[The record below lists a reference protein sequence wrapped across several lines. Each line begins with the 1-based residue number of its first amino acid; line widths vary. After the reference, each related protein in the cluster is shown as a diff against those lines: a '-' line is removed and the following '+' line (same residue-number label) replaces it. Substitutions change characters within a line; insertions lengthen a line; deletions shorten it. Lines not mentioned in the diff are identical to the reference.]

1 MIDSATGVK
10 VRLRLGVHSDQDGE
24 KLAIFYKLF
33 TSRPVID
40 LCASSPRQDSFTIR
54 PFFIIFRESQLM
66 FALKLSQYTH
76 ANSKQPKF
84 IHTKNNINLEL
95 PPEKLYQRNHFQLN
109 FIIFI

>member
-40 LCASSPRQDSFTIR
+40 LCASSPRQESFTER
-54 PFFIIFRESQLM
+54 FSLYFM
-66 FALKLSQYTH
+66 HLKLSCSFRNFLSTH
-76 ANSKQPKF
+76 MLIPNNQNLF
-84 IHTKNNINLEL
+84 I
-95 PPEKLYQRNHFQLN
+95 QRTM
-109 FIIFI
+109 

>member
-40 LCASSPRQDSFTIR
+40 LCASSPRQDSFT
-54 PFFIIFRESQLM
+54 
-66 FALKLSQYTH
+66 KT
-76 ANSKQPKF
+76 
-84 IHTKNNINLEL
+84 NINRIREIHL
-95 PPEKLYQRNHFQLN
+95 P
-109 FIIFI
+109 

>member
-40 LCASSPRQDSFTIR
+40 LCELNMLYLTLFMKYFDSSKP
-54 PFFIIFRESQLM
+54 L
-66 FALKLSQYTH
+66 
-76 ANSKQPKF
+76 
-84 IHTKNNINLEL
+84 
-95 PPEKLYQRNHFQLN
+95 
-109 FIIFI
+109 

>member
-40 LCASSPRQDSFTIR
+40 LCASSPRQDSFTKMN
-54 PFFIIFRESQLM
+54 IFDYISCI
-66 FALKLSQYTH
+66 S
-76 ANSKQPKF
+76 N
-84 IHTKNNINLEL
+84 
-95 PPEKLYQRNHFQLN
+95 
-109 FIIFI
+109 

>member
-40 LCASSPRQDSFTIR
+40 LCASSPRQDSFTITNV
-54 PFFIIFRESQLM
+54 FHYASQLIKTYS
-66 FALKLSQYTH
+66 FRNFLSTH
-76 ANSKQPKF
+76 MLIPNSQ
-84 IHTKNNINLEL
+84 NLFT
-95 PPEKLYQRNHFQLN
+95 QRT
-109 FIIFI
+109 I

>member
-40 LCASSPRQDSFTIR
+40 LCASSPRQDSFTKRNINKEEDL
-54 PFFIIFRESQLM
+54 ESV
-66 FALKLSQYTH
+66 
-76 ANSKQPKF
+76 KF
-84 IHTKNNINLEL
+84 IYHD
-95 PPEKLYQRNHFQLN
+95 
-109 FIIFI
+109 

>member
-40 LCASSPRQDSFTIR
+40 LCASSPRQDSFKKRTFFQSEILIEIMIR
-54 PFFIIFRESQLM
+54 FYS
-66 FALKLSQYTH
+66 
-76 ANSKQPKF
+76 
-84 IHTKNNINLEL
+84 
-95 PPEKLYQRNHFQLN
+95 
-109 FIIFI
+109 

>member
-40 LCASSPRQDSFTIR
+40 LCASSPRQDSFT
-54 PFFIIFRESQLM
+54 
-66 FALKLSQYTH
+66 KT
-76 ANSKQPKF
+76 
-84 IHTKNNINLEL
+84 NI
-95 PPEKLYQRNHFQLN
+95 Y
-109 FIIFI
+109 